1 MFQALFN
8 LATCYNYSITNYVKI
23 LVFLFLEKVNKRQ
36 LTMVKLN
43 Y

>member
-8 LATCYNYSITNYVKI
+8 LATCYNYSTTNYVKI
-23 LVFLFLEKVNKRQ
+23 LVFLFMEKVNKGQ